1 MLPST
6 LVGLLLF
13 ILLLTP
19 GFAYVL
25 RTERTVP
32 SRQFTTF
39 RETMRVVVASIFC
52 LASTGVIFAIVQ
64 LLTSGVT
71 PDVAQLI
78 RAPARYVR
86 QEFIQIAW
94 WSLSALGIAT
104 FIGVMIADPRL
115 ATQLRSAGHHRTL
128 RWLTGF
134 SDTDIRMR
142 SAWDLVFNM
151 HADQPGR
158 IRVGAQM
165 DDGSYIS
172 GYLRHFSVDPE
183 DTADRDLVLQAPL
196 QLTTCAHET
205 LNLSYNYCILS
216 ARRFVRLDVQHLAPV
231 EAAAEPREQAPAKMC
246 LTSSRSGSNFGR
258 RPSTRVGPEDHAG

>member
-1 MLPST
+1 MT
-6 LVGLLLF
+6 A
-13 ILLLTP
+13 TP
-19 GFAYVL
+19 
-25 RTERTVP
+25 RTRLDLGP
-32 SRQFTTF
+32 SRAPH
-39 RETMRVVVASIFC
+39 RASSGAGGH
-52 LASTGVIFAIVQ
+52 LPDPR
-64 LLTSGVT
+64 TSV
-71 PDVAQLI
+71 
-78 RAPARYVR
+78 RAPAPGQAGCRYDR
-86 QEFIQIAW
+86 
-94 WSLSALGIAT
+94 LST
-104 FIGVMIADPRL
+104 
-115 ATQLRSAGHHRTL
+115 S
-128 RWLTGF
+128 
-134 SDTDIRMR
+134 
-142 SAWDLVFNM
+142 WDLVFNM

-196 QLTTCAHET
+196 QLTTCAHEP